1 MVDQINNGEEGYSV
15 REKLNTVIDRTNTLN
30 GIENQVETNKQN
42 IAKNT
47 TEIDELWEH
56 VDDVE
61 DTIQDLDVSVL
72 DDRIDKEIQDRIDGD
87 QDLQDQI
94 DALDADK
101 DGSIDWD
108 EVQGKPDTY
117 PPGAHNHV
125 IGDVDGLQ
133 TALDNKAAV
142 NHNHDGI
149 YQPAGDYVSEAPNDG
164 KQYVRESK
172 SWAEVDIPEP
182 DTSNTLEGEWE
193 YNPNGPNSGQFT
205 TRNAEWII
213 ATSVTLH
220 RFDTTGYEHNFA
232 LMNEGDIIFI
242 QAPAGGAEY
251 SVVSKDVRAN
261 DCVFTVNAISSYGT
275 FPSAGDAA
283 RVNFIPQASSG
294 SSVHIGPNPPDPA
307 LEGQQWMEVPAD
319 GEATMWIYDGAN
331 WLQQPG
337 GKDGADGADGVD
349 GLWTDNGGSIS
360 YTGTVTVTGD
370 LLAAKS
376 GAGADALAVGS
387 NAGRDSQGVYAV
399 AFGPYSGQT
408 NQSTKAA
415 SFGWESAV
423 TGQGESATAVGPQ
436 SGRTDQG
443 AYGVAVGYKAA
454 YEGQASYAT
463 AVGRS
468 AAQTNQGEYAV
479 SVGYNAGQTT
489 QGAGAIAIG
498 GSAGWTGQGASSIAI
513 GPSAGETRQ
522 GADAIAIGRSAGS
535 DDQAANS
542 IIISAT
548 GQSSNLSYAGVSI
561 EVPGA
566 YLNYNG
572 SDEWHFE
579 GGNVTGGGL
588 RFDSIVQDGSP
599 VIDAKGLITALTTL
613 RNATM
618 DETQDI
624 RESLR
629 SAIDELVAG
638 FEQEIAAM
646 PAGGPQ

>member
-1 MVDQINNGEEGYSV
+1 MVDHINNGEEGYSV

-47 TEIDELWEH
+47 TEITNLWEH

-61 DTIQDLDVSVL
+61 DQIQDLDVSLL

-87 QDLQDQI
+87 QNLQDQI
-94 DALDADK
+94 DALDADN

-193 YNPNGPNSGQFT
+193 YSPNNPNSGQFT

-232 LMNEGDIIFI
+232 LMNEGDILFL

-275 FPSAGDAA
+275 FPSASDAV
-283 RVNFIPQASSG
+283 RINFIPQVSSG
-294 SSVHIGPNPPDPA
+294 SSVHIGPNPPSPV

-337 GKDGADGADGVD
+337 GKDGAPGQNGADGNIADATEQGVIATWDDTNKQWTPEGGVVVD
-349 GLWTDNGGSIS
+349 DQGRVGIGTDNPQNLLHVEAAGSAIIRLSDSTSGTRGSIS
-360 YTGTVTVTGD
+360 ASGTDLILDADRTNIGTGKLIFRIGPTKERMSIGPDGRVYINGVLQLGD
-370 LLAAKS
+370 SNGTEDTQLS
-376 GAGADALAVGS
+376 MAGPANSTAVIK
-387 NAGRDSQGVYAV
+387 AGRKSMGFEFANPDGTLMSI
-399 AFGPYSGQT
+399 S
-408 NQSTKAA
+408 S
-415 SFGWESAV
+415 
-423 TGQGESATAVGPQ
+423 
-436 SGRTDQG
+436 SGRVDITG
-443 AYGVAVGYKAA
+443 SLYVNGTPK
-454 YEGQASYAT
+454 
-463 AVGRS
+463 
-468 AAQTNQGEYAV
+468 
-479 SVGYNAGQTT
+479 
-489 QGAGAIAIG
+489 IG
-498 GSAGWTGQGASSIAI
+498 TSELI
-513 GPSAGETRQ
+513 ET
-522 GADAIAIGRSAGS
+522 
-535 DDQAANS
+535 
-542 IIISAT
+542 
-548 GQSSNLSYAGVSI
+548 LS
-561 EVPGA
+561 
-566 YLNYNG
+566 
-572 SDEWHFE
+572 
-579 GGNVTGGGL
+579 
-588 RFDSIVQDGSP
+588 
-599 VIDAKGLITALTTL
+599 TL
-613 RNATM
+613 RNATK
-618 DETQDI
+618 DETTL
-624 RESLR
+624 EGLR
-629 SAIDELVAG
+629 DAIGNAVGGLIEK
-638 FEQEIAAM
+638 FEAMQSTATQEISDE
-646 PAGGPQ
+646 